1 MKYTVDLKSK
11 ITTIQGDSISLLN
24 THISMDNNSSAVQT
38 QVFEVKT
45 LNN

>member
-1 MKYTVDLKSK
+1 MKYTTDTKSK
-11 ITTIQGDSISLLN
+11 ITTIQCDSVSLLN
-24 THISMDNNSSAVQT
+24 THISMDNNSSAVPT